1 MPKMAFHEAWKI
13 SEIVCF
19 ATKIFRKHYFTRA
32 SPTTLVFGD
41 SGLAPSFA

>member
-32 SPTTLVFGD
+32 SPSTLVFGD